1 MHIRKYLSIFLI
13 GFVFV
18 IAGCSSGSSSS
29 GLDRDPIEDI
39 DGDGIADIVDPDMDG
54 DGIPNA
60 EDPDDDND
68 GVEDSVDPTPPPTP
82 STKTCVAASIL
93 PPNEE
98 ITPGDNG
105 ELGWTFLPE
114 GCVLPA
120 TRANAGAGVTVR
132 AVPQRTGT
140 ATSATVNAGNCLAN
154 GRHGKVQC
162 FTEIKVPDS
171 CGKFGV
177 VYDISEVGIVLGD
190 TNLSKG
196 AYQQTVWHTGK
207 SCSGEG
213 LPNPCT
219 QAINLKINEKKLTGD
234 STKITW
240 DYAPSGCQLSAEQE
254 AAVAMVTATN
264 QYAKPD
270 TKTSDP
276 KWLLKDKKAWIIIPN
291 NCQWYEND
299 PEGIKKIS
307 YDFSGIGYELGD
319 VDGVDA
325 GDYALDVTH
334 NHGPNGKGCNYT
346 DPEPDI
352 DGDDIP
358 DEATCC
364 KICITSQACGDSCIS
379 QSLNCSKPKGCA
391 CDGTASDL
399 DGDGIPNDSDI
410 DVDGDG
416 IPNTSDKDIDGDG
429 IPNKDDPDID
439 GDGEPNGVDP
449 DADGDGTADAEDD
462 TPGGFE

>member
-1 MHIRKYLSIFLI
+1 MHIRKYLSIFLV
-13 GFVFV
+13 GSVFV

-39 DGDGIADIVDPDMDG
+39 DGDGIADIVDPDIDG

-60 EDPDDDND
+60 QDPDDDND

-98 ITPGDNG
+98 TTPGENA
-105 ELGWTFLPE
+105 ELSWTFLPE
-114 GCVLPA
+114 GCVLPE

-132 AVPQRTGT
+132 AAPQRTSG
-140 ATSATVNAGNCLAN
+140 APSSATVNAGNCVAN

-162 FTEIKVPDS
+162 FTEIKVPDG

-196 AYQQTVWHTGK
+196 AYQQTVWHTGE

-219 QAINLKINEKKLTGD
+219 TAINLNVNSKNVTGH

-240 DYAPSGCQLSAEQE
+240 DFAPSGCELNKEQQE
-254 AAVAMVTATN
+254 SVAVITAFH
-264 QYAKPD
+264 QDAHPD
-270 TKTSDP
+270 TKTSNP
-276 KWLLKDKKAWIIIPN
+276 KWTLNDKNAWIIIPN
-291 NCQWYEND
+291 NSDWCNED
-299 PEGIKKIS
+299 PEGTKLIL
-307 YDFSGIGYELGD
+307 YDFSGIGYVLGD
-319 VDGVDA
+319 VDGVNA
-325 GDYALDVTH
+325 GKYVLSVSH
-334 NHGPNGKGCNYT
+334 KHGAGNGNSCEAV
-346 DPEPDI
+346 EPDI
-352 DGDDIP
+352 DGD
-358 DEATCC
+358 
-364 KICITSQACGDSCIS
+364 GIS
-379 QSLNCSKPKGCA
+379 
-391 CDGTASDL
+391 
-399 DGDGIPNDSDI
+399 NDSDI
-410 DVDGDG
+410 DLDGDG
-416 IPNTSDKDIDGDG
+416 IPNTSDKDLDGDG

-439 GDGEPNGVDP
+439 GDGQTNGVDP
-449 DADGDGTADAEDD
+449 DADGDGTPDAQDD
-462 TPGGFE
+462 TPGGLE